1 MNGQR
6 DPARTGNPFAAARV
20 RPGATEFLFP
30 SGQPARQLVDR
41 LQSNCWRGQI
51 IGPHGSGKSALLATL
66 LASLEAAGRHPVL
79 VELHDGQR
87 RLPIDL
93 KKAFQEKRGGVLIV
107 DGYEQLGFLSRIR
120 AKRFCQRHG
129 LGLLVTAHRPV
140 GLPDLFHTRADLPM
154 VEALVNQLLVGYPA
168 HVTAEDVAGEFASH
182 HGDIRETLFAL
193 YDLHETRSRG

>member
-1 MNGQR
+1 MNEQG

-20 RPGATEFLFP
+20 RPGALEFLFP
-30 SGQPARQLVDR
+30 PGQTARQLIDR

-66 LASLEAAGRHPVL
+66 LTTLESAGRHPVL

-87 RLPIDL
+87 RLRIDL
-93 KKAFQEKRGGVLIV
+93 KKAFQGRRGGVLVV

-120 AKRFCQRHG
+120 ANRFCRRNG
-129 LGLLVTAHRPV
+129 LGLLITTHRPV
-140 GLPDLFHTRADLPM
+140 RLPDLFQTKADLPT
-154 VEALVNQLLVGYPA
+154 VEALVDHLQAGYPA
-168 HVTAEDVAGEFASH
+168 YVTAEDIADQFASH

-193 YDLHETRSRG
+193 YDLHEARSRE